1 MTSPRSEPTF
11 VRVADGTALAVHDL
25 GGPHDPRAPVLL
37 FSHATGFCGRSFG
50 PMATELSS
58 AYRCLAIDHRGHGL
72 STLAPDASLR
82 WTTMGD
88 DVVAVLDCGLIDPE
102 QVVHGVGHS
111 MGGATL
117 VLAAAQRPGRIRSCG
132 SMSRS
137 SSPPVP
143 CPQRPIPIQWPMRR
157 LDAALP
163 SRPSARPLL
172 TIGAKAPLNQL
183 RPDALEAYVMGGF
196 ALGRDGSVHLECE
209 PLTEAQVFR
218 GTVDSGAFEVLSKLD
233 VPAAIVTGRA
243 ETFGPASFVSA
254 IVDQWPS
261 AVLDEQRHL
270 GHFGPLEDPTAMAND
285 LDAWVRT
292 HA

>member
-1 MTSPRSEPTF
+1 
-11 VRVADGTALAVHDL
+11 
-25 GGPHDPRAPVLL
+25 
-37 FSHATGFCGRSFG
+37 
-50 PMATELSS
+50 
-58 AYRCLAIDHRGHGL
+58 
-72 STLAPDASLR
+72 
-82 WTTMGD
+82 MGD

-117 VLAAAQRPGRIRSCG
+117 VLAAAQRPGRIRSLWLYEPVLV
-132 SMSRS
+132 
-137 SSPPVP
+137 PPGALP
-143 CPQRPIPIQWPMRR
+143 AETDPNPMA
-157 LDAALP
+157 DAATRRRTTFP
-163 SRPSARPLL
+163 SFSEA
-172 TIGAKAPLNQL
+172 IAHYGAKAPLNQL

-218 GTVDSGAFEVLSKLD
+218 GAVDSGAFEVLSKLD

-270 GHFGPLEDPTAMAND
+270 GHFGPLEDPTAMAHD

>member
-1 MTSPRSEPTF
+1 MLEMSDDDMVCKNEEDTMTSPRSEPTF

-117 VLAAAQRPGRIRSCG
+117 VLAAAQRPGRILG
-132 SMSRS
+132 FTG
-137 SSPPVP
+137 
-143 CPQRPIPIQWPMRR
+143 Q
-157 LDAALP
+157 
-163 SRPSARPLL
+163 PSALGQG
-172 TIGAKAPLNQL
+172 GAKDRFAA
-183 RPDALEAYVMGGF
+183 DGG
-196 ALGRDGSVHLECE
+196 E
-209 PLTEAQVFR
+209 
-218 GTVDSGAFEVLSKLD
+218 
-233 VPAAIVTGRA
+233 
-243 ETFGPASFVSA
+243 
-254 IVDQWPS
+254 
-261 AVLDEQRHL
+261 
-270 GHFGPLEDPTAMAND
+270 
-285 LDAWVRT
+285 
-292 HA
+292 